1 MHSSLALNIH
11 FNDRRISNMN
21 VLSYLD
27 TGMADKGA
35 KSKAGSSKKSL
46 SKESKDAVE
55 EGSTDVAF
63 LYKTMCKFVYSVYWW

>member
-1 MHSSLALNIH
+1 MLKIY
-11 FNDRRISNMN
+11 FNDMN
-21 VLSYLD
+21 VLLYID
-27 TGMADKGA
+27 IGMADKGA

-63 LYKTMCKFVYSVYWW
+63 LYKTMCKFVYSVYWL